1 LTDNLVSGFEVGKRP
16 GTEAHRVFATG
27 GAKRGT
33 DSRVEVK
40 PLRPWSPKGFSGW
53 PAPG

>member
-1 LTDNLVSGFEVGKRP
+1 LADNVVSGFEVGKRP
-16 GTEAHRVFATG
+16 GTEAHRVFPTG

-33 DSRVEVK
+33 GSQVEVK
-40 PLRPWSPKGFSGW
+40 PLRPRSPKSFSGW